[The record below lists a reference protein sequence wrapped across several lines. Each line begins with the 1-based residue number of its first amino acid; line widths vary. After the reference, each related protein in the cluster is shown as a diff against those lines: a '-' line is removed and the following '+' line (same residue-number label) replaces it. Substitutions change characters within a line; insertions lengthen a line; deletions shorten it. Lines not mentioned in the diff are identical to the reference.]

1 MSAVGTALRLVIGW
15 ISVVVGVLDLIADA
29 DDLSDR
35 AYLVFN
41 GMLVI
46 GGALLVSLPGI
57 AARPGISGYLTG
69 IAVMLAGLVAG
80 HGYPFACADGRG
92 LVADVFFWGYA
103 GLLLMLLV
111 ALVRRTTA
119 RTEEHPPV
127 G

>member
-15 ISVVVGVLDLIADA
+15 ISVIVGVLNLIADA

-35 AYLVFN
+35 AYLAFS
-41 GMLVI
+41 GMLVV
-46 GGALLVSLPGI
+46 GGVILVSLAGI
-57 AARPGISGYLTG
+57 GARPGIASYLTG
-69 IAVMLAGLVAG
+69 GVVMVAGLVAG
-80 HGYPFACADGRG
+80 RGYPFPFADARG

-103 GLLLMLLV
+103 GLVLMLLV

-119 RTEEHPPV
+119 RTQEHPPV